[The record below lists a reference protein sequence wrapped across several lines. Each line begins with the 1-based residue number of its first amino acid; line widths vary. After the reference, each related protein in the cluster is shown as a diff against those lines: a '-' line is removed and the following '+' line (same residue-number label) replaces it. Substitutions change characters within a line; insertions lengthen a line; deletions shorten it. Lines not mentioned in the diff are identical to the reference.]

1 MTHVCFPGINLAARQ
16 KKPREEGSALLLWL
30 EEIHSFALAR
40 ENWAHQFCL
49 LFFLLPFSFFLHQKN
64 MNAEITPEK
73 SRINSP
79 SGRHLVL
86 LLFVIVKNSATGQL
100 DGYKYSP
107 QPWRPLNPAFLE
119 AQWEPTEAREG
130 AVKPSQS
137 VSFSPSLPLSL
148 FFSLHPGPHCG
159 CEHRSSS
166 KSALKIALGPGR
178 CRSSKTGKMLS
189 LQPALSDP

>member
-16 KKPREEGSALLLWL
+16 IKPREEGSAFLLWL
-30 EEIHSFALAR
+30 EEMHSFALAR
-40 ENWAHQFCL
+40 ENWAHQLCL

-137 VSFSPSLPLSL
+137 VSLPPSLPLSL
-148 FFSLHPGPHCG
+148 FLSLYLDLTVGVSI
-159 CEHRSSS
+159 E
-166 KSALKIALGPGR
+166 SALRVHLK
-178 CRSSKTGKMLS
+178 
-189 LQPALSDP
+189 